1 MAFSFLSGLEIMFY
15 FHFLYC
21 SRISLN
27 ISVDNSGCILS
38 ELGENFASGRFYLPP
53 KVNDFS

>member
-15 FHFLYC
+15 FHFLYWTM
-21 SRISLN
+21 ISLN

-38 ELGENFASGRFYLPP
+38 ELGENFASGRFHQR
-53 KVNDFS
+53 